1 MGLRFGR
8 LFASFP
14 LACLALALVGAPSSS
29 AWAAKKKKPAK
40 TWPSKKSTHKT
51 ETKAEPASTDADED
65 AAPAAQK
72 GGGDDEEDD
81 SKPQKAKSASKS
93 SKVKMDKDDD
103 DDRADEKQA
112 RKSKDED
119 DSSGGDDDGDAPV
132 VRKKAKK
139 QHVADEG
146 EGPAPVA
153 FTLDIGSRGVR
164 RTFDFNDPRFYAGT
178 TWPGAYRLKAAPV
191 PFLHVGL
198 YPLAF
203 AGRDGLANI
212 GLVGRYERLIGVSTK
227 SGGTTSG
234 QEFDVGL
241 RGRLPLGGGEVGL
254 SATYGQHTFL
264 LTSADLP
271 PSNATTVPNVEYTFV
286 RADLDGAANLGS
298 VTLGGHVGT
307 RFVPKTGALGTWFG
321 TTKTTSIEAGISAA
335 FRLTPV
341 IEVVA
346 GGDYLRYAFA
356 FSPPR
361 NNGIVAGGAVD
372 QYISGYLALRVSI
385 SGG

>member
-1 MGLRFGR
+1 MGLRSGR

-14 LACLALALVGAPSSS
+14 LACLALALVGAPTSS

-40 TWPSKKSTHKT
+40 TWPSRRSTHKT
-51 ETKAEPASTDADED
+51 ETKAAPASSDADEE

-81 SKPQKAKSASKS
+81 KPEATKSKS
-93 SKVKMDKDDD
+93 SKAAKVKMDEADDADDD
-103 DDRADEKQA
+103 DKRAG
-112 RKSKDED
+112 KSKDDD
-119 DSSGGDDDGDAPV
+119 DSSGGDEGDAPV

-139 QHVADEG
+139 QPVADEG
-146 EGPAPVA
+146 EGGAPVA
-153 FTLDIGSRGVR
+153 FTLDIGSRGMR
-164 RTFDFNDPRFYAGT
+164 RTFDFNDPRFYDGT

-191 PFLHVGL
+191 PFLHVGI

-212 GLVGRYERLIGVSTK
+212 GLVGRYERLVGVSTK
-227 SGGTTSG
+227 SGGTTAS

-264 LTSADLP
+264 LTGADLP

-286 RADLDGAANLGS
+286 RADLDGAADLGPI
-298 VTLGGHVGT
+298 TLGGHVGT

-335 FRLTPV
+335 YRLTPV
-341 IEVVA
+341 IQVVA
-346 GGDYLRYAFA
+346 GADYLRYAFA

-372 QYISGYLALRVSI
+372 QYISGFLALRVSV